1 MRIGFCNVG
10 IACRKSRA
18 YCGKSYDGII
28 TVKNGTFNQKAKQ
41 PFINVDYSAAA
52 LYKTI
57 NLAFIDMTVKST
69 YTSTNWSIL
78 ANYSNTKANFNGK
91 VSVTLT
97 DCIVDFT
104 GTTKKSNL
112 IHAGSTA
119 GADNAEFTININGGK
134 FIADNIAN
142 YTIYGIAERDI
153 INFGVG
159 KDGKYSVD
167 NENWTTS
174 VPDEATMQVKFN
186 LDPAYLGNY
195 VISQDGKTLITSLS
209 AENAKEVLGL
219 EITSL
224 VGEVSLTVSNNGTY
238 LTGLTIMY
246 TITINGAESQV
257 VIDTSYTYSPVVS
270 DDANDETDGE
280 GAEE

>member
-1 MRIGFCNVG
+1 MKKIICLLLALTCVFALFSCGED
-10 IACRKSRA
+10 KSLE
-18 YCGKSYDGII
+18 
-28 TVKNGTFNQKAKQ
+28 T
-41 PFINVDYSAAA
+41 FINLVEGSSPTRITTQTYIPREGDIP
-52 LYKTI
+52 LEGE
-57 NLAFIDMTVKST
+57 FITEIDGENFTLTGSYMRPATLEDMAS
-69 YTSTNWSIL
+69 
-78 ANYSNTKANFNGK
+78 SNT
-91 VSVTLT
+91 VT
-97 DCIVDFT
+97 VPVQ
-104 GTTKKSNL
+104 
-112 IHAGSTA
+112 
-119 GADNAEFTININGGK
+119 
-134 FIADNIAN
+134 
-142 YTIYGIAERDI
+142 IYY
-153 INFGVG
+153 